1 MRDTSLTNTEW
12 RVMNCLW
19 EASPRTSMQIA
30 AEMREHVGWA
40 KTTTLTM
47 LRRMTDKGLLHC
59 EEKVDGKSYSPLVL
73 RGDAVTR
80 ETENFI
86 ERVYR
91 GSVSLMMSEIA
102 SSQELSQN
110 EIDELYEIL
119 RRAEEGKK

>member
-1 MRDTSLTNTEW
+1 MSDTNLTNTEW
-12 RVMNCLW
+12 RVMDCLW
-19 EASPRTSMQIA
+19 DASPRSSMQIV

-59 EEKVDGKSYSPLVL
+59 EENGDGKSYSPLVA
-73 RGDAVTR
+73 RGDVVTR

-86 ERVYR
+86 ERVYK

-102 SSQELSQN
+102 SSQELSQD